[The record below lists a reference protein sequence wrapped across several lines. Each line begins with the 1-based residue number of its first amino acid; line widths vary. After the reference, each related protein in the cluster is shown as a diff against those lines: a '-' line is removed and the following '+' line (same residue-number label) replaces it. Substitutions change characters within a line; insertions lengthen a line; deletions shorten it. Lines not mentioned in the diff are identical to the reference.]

1 MLDLFAF
8 LEFHLSKI
16 QKLRIV
22 LAYYLFSRFNHI
34 KILGMQLSYGSDS
47 KNHYLLI
54 LKEIFLNQIYSFTKT
69 TDLKLKAHPGVI
81 IDVGANIGL
90 SVAYFKNKYPET
102 KLIAIEA
109 SPINYLYLENNIKV
123 NNFNNIKLI
132 NCFVS
137 NENKIIEFYHDM
149 NKPGG
154 SFGKDFKSKDSPDL
168 IKFEIRAEKLTNF
181 ISGQKNIVIKIDA
194 EGSEYVILSDIASSK
209 NISEVI
215 EITAEVTASSQADL
229 NNLNNVM
236 NDFHKLGFESRFIS
250 NYSIKALRN
259 ASSQGHLQLVLFR
272 NITEVVLT
280 PH

>member
-1 MLDLFAF
+1 
-8 LEFHLSKI
+8 
-16 QKLRIV
+16 
-22 LAYYLFSRFNHI
+22 
-34 KILGMQLSYGSDS
+34 
-47 KNHYLLI
+47 
-54 LKEIFLNQIYSFTKT
+54 
-69 TDLKLKAHPGVI
+69 
-81 IDVGANIGL
+81 
-90 SVAYFKNKYPET
+90 
-102 KLIAIEA
+102 
-109 SPINYLYLENNIKV
+109 
-123 NNFNNIKLI
+123 
-132 NCFVS
+132 
-137 NENKIIEFYHDM
+137 M

-259 ASSQGHLQLVLFR
+259 ALSQGHLQLVLFR
-272 NITEVVLT
+272 NINEVVLT